1 MARAL
6 QARKCARAGPSE
18 KGRASRAAAVR
29 HSACVGRVQPLWIWA
44 KASESESGT
53 ESDPSECCSACVRKV
68 AARAPIRQPARN
80 VPSAIRPG
88 CCASKFSEGEIQ
100 LLTHKLRETALAF
113 SATQS
118 GSDHTTEVSEQVSDL
133 TL

>member
-1 MARAL
+1 M
-6 QARKCARAGPSE
+6 QARECARAGPSE

-68 AARAPIRQPARN
+68 AARAPSRQPARN

-88 CCASKFSEGEIQ
+88 CCASKFSEGEIEYDYYHSTREQ
-100 LLTHKLRETALAF
+100 LCL
-113 SATQS
+113 
-118 GSDHTTEVSEQVSDL
+118 
-133 TL
+133 